1 MPCCGYHVGM
11 RLLVVILSAVSVLA
25 VAFAIAWVSTGWP
38 QICVARGWCDPA
50 GAVATSAGH
59 ADDRN

>member
-11 RLLVVILSAVSVLA
+11 RLLIVILCAACVLA

-38 QICVARGWCDPA
+38 QICLAHGWCDP
-50 GAVATSAGH
+50 GGSVASSVNH
-59 ADDRN
+59 N